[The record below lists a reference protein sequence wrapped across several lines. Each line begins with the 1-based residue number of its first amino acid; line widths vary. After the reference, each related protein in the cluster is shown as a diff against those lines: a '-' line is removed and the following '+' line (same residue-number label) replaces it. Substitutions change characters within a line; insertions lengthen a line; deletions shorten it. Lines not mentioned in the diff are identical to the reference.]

1 MMILKPMKMI
11 ITNVSVPKVLLEQI
25 VKPTLM
31 IVLSIHANMEALALI
46 LLMITNA
53 IACLDSL
60 ELIAKKM
67 SMSALS
73 IHVPMEALV
82 MTQ

>member
-1 MMILKPMKMI
+1 
-11 ITNVSVPKVLLEQI
+11 
-25 VKPTLM
+25 M
-31 IVLSIHANMEALALI
+31 IVLSIHVSMEALALI
-46 LLMITNA
+46 SLMITNA

-67 SMSALS
+67 SMSVPS